1 MAFKSLNHVLGSLDD
16 QEAWQERRQF
26 RHLLDC
32 WQDVVGA
39 IVAVQ
44 AQPQSVHR
52 RVLKVATSSSV
63 WAHNLTFE
71 RQRILDKINP
81 RLQIAL
87 TDIRFSTAQW
97 QNHTPQAIVEPPST
111 LWQEHPSHVVWSK
124 FNPEPIGVTKGN
136 AKGAFRQWA
145 QVIQQRSRHLPLCAR
160 CQCPTP
166 QGELERWTMC
176 ALCAAKTW
184 HL

>member
-1 MAFKSLNHVLGSLDD
+1 MAFKSLNHVLGSLEDRT
-16 QEAWQERRQF
+16 WQERRQF
-26 RHLLDC
+26 KHLLDC
-32 WQDVVGA
+32 WPSIVGA
-39 IVAVQ
+39 IVAAQ
-44 AQPQSVHR
+44 ARPQSVYR
-52 RVLKVATSSSV
+52 GVLKVATSSSV

-81 RLQIAL
+81 HLNLAL
-87 TDIRFSTAQW
+87 TDIRFSTAEWSNQA
-97 QNHTPQAIVEPPST
+97 QQAIVAPPSS
-111 LWQEHPSHVVWSK
+111 LWREHPSHVVWSK
-124 FNPEPIGVTKGN
+124 FKPQIQDVSKGN

-145 QVIQQRSRHLPLCAR
+145 ELIQQRSRHLPLCAH

-166 QGELERWTMC
+166 QGELERWAMC